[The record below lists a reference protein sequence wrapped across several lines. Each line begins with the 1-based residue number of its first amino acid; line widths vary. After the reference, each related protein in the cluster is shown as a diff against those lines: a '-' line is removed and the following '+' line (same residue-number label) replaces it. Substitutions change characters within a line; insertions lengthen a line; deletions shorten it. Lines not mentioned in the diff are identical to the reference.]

1 MDAIRKQARESGFVE
16 TVFGRRLYLPDIDS
30 RNYQRRQYAER
41 SAINAPMQGTAADI
55 IKKAM
60 IDLERQ
66 LVEESIDAKIIM
78 QVHDELVLEVK
89 DNSVDAVSELVTEA
103 MGKAA
108 DLDVVLKVDL
118 GVGENWDQAH

>member
-1 MDAIRKQARESGFVE
+1 MNRINDAI
-16 TVFGRRLYLPDIDS
+16 
-30 RNYQRRQYAER
+30 
-41 SAINAPMQGTAADI
+41 IN
-55 IKKAM
+55 
-60 IDLERQ
+60 
-66 LVEESIDAKIIM
+66 AKIIM

-118 GVGENWDQAH
+118 GVGENWDKAH

>member
-1 MDAIRKQARESGFVE
+1 
-16 TVFGRRLYLPDIDS
+16 
-30 RNYQRRQYAER
+30 
-41 SAINAPMQGTAADI
+41 MQGTAADI

>member
-1 MDAIRKQARESGFVE
+1 MDAIRNQARESGFVE